1 MSDEARSAVAS
12 FLSVHKGQEKG
23 ISRLTTSAASKDHP
37 FLDAAYQCL
46 EDVWTEVTSDISNVC
61 KLLAQGTT
69 VCRQAHAGWF
79 ISWWGV
85 SVRNQHHSDTVPDRD
100 AGPQKAYSMKCS

>member
-46 EDVWTEVTSDISNVC
+46 EEVWTEVQHWTSILFANFLR
-61 KLLAQGTT
+61 K
-69 VCRQAHAGWF
+69 AHQYA
-79 ISWWGV
+79 
-85 SVRNQHHSDTVPDRD
+85 
-100 AGPQKAYSMKCS
+100 

>member
-1 MSDEARSAVAS
+1 MFNCCRARKMSDEARSAVAS

-46 EDVWTEVTSDISNVC
+46 EEVWTEV
-61 KLLAQGTT
+61 QHQTT
-69 VCRQAHAGWF
+69 VMSAKFLHKTQQYACRHMPAGF
-79 ISWWGV
+79 V
-85 SVRNQHHSDTVPDRD
+85 
-100 AGPQKAYSMKCS
+100 AGC